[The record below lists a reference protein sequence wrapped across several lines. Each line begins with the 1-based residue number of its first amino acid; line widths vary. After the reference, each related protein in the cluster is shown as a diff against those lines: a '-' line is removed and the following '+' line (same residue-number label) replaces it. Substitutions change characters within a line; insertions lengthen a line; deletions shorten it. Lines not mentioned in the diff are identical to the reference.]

1 MLYEWR
7 TYAVMPGTLPALRTH
22 LEVATSVCKKHG
34 LGVLG
39 FWIEEIGTSGQV
51 ISR

>member
-1 MLYEWR
+1 MIYEWR
-7 TYAVMPGTLPALRTH
+7 TYEALPGKLPALHTH
-22 LEVATSVCKKHG
+22 LEVAAGLFKKHG

-51 ISR
+51 RYW